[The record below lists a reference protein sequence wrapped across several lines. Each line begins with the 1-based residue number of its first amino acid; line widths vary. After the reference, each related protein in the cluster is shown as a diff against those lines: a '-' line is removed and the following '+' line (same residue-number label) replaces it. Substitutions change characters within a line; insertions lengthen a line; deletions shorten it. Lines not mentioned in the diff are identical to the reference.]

1 MLGVQTTETKYSEER
16 KWQSRN
22 LGGDFFPSHMDQDSN
37 DDQVLRTEKLIFI
50 YNGSRLIGSLMFKP
64 YITVYKS
71 NKMQFGRFGY
81 CYNLDDVIS
90 LTLYQCGFQ
99 ATSTELKKNY
109 FKHANVIQK
118 INANKAHR
126 GDVLKCH
133 LFFKCTICSNSTV
146 YF

>member
-1 MLGVQTTETKYSEER
+1 M
-16 KWQSRN
+16 
-22 LGGDFFPSHMDQDSN
+22 
-37 DDQVLRTEKLIFI
+37 
-50 YNGSRLIGSLMFKP
+50 GSLMSKS

-81 CYNLDDVIS
+81 WYYLDDVIS

-99 ATSTELKKNY
+99 ATPTELKKND

-118 INANKAHR
+118 MDAYKAHR

-133 LFFKCTICSNSTV
+133 LFLLHKIQQ
-146 YF
+146 